1 MGIRWRSRV
10 VLEVGMHIRVG
21 ALLCLVFLSRISIW
35 GGTKHLSASSVE
47 FPRTVL
53 GAIMTYIP

>member
-1 MGIRWRSRV
+1 M
-10 VLEVGMHIRVG
+10 VLEVEMHIRVG

-53 GAIMTYIP
+53 GAIMAYIP